1 MRRLITAHLAALL
14 AFAAAGLPGVAEAAE
29 PVPCIDIGGGRY
41 ECDWWRP
48 GDGRTGGSMVVD
60 GGVIVG
66 WLHRGRNWIVCQQRG
81 ARVTSG
87 GNWNDW
93 YGWTESD
100 PDANGEPHSGW
111 VSALDANGG
120 TDGGE
125 FGGGVPDC
133 GGAHGPAPSVEGVWE
148 TSPPSAPPPPP
159 PSAPAP
165 QIDESLYRA
174 GGALAFD
181 PGGGCTSA
189 FPVLVRGRVHGL
201 SAGHCSEISGGDVT
215 SWFAP
220 AKPWTVR
227 RNVSLSKRERI
238 DALMFASRSG
248 LTIGYAQEILR
259 EGLAPLP
266 IQGLLRRD
274 EQTAGMTVCFA
285 GVTSGADR
293 CGPLL
298 SWSPPQSEH
307 RHLLCAGVAAAP
319 GDSGGP
325 VYSAPSGTGAAQ
337 ALGVVTLALFS
348 PETAMCYEPI
358 DGVLDRLGAT
368 LASGSA
374 PASRSASRFPLRSVV
389 VGARSFTPRVGVRV
403 SVRLARSARV
413 IVKLR
418 RVRSAS
424 SSRRASSQTLRLKG
438 HRGVNRFRIVRVDGR
453 RLQRGRYAAQ
463 VTAVA
468 GRRSGTWPFVFHVR

>member
-1 MRRLITAHLAALL
+1 MRRHVIAHLAALL
-14 AFAAAGLPGVAEAAE
+14 AFAAGLSGVAKAEAI
-29 PVPCIDIGGGRY
+29 PCVDIGGGRY

-60 GGVIVG
+60 GGALVG
-66 WLHRGRNWIVCQQRG
+66 YLHRGRNWIVCQQRG
-81 ARVTSG
+81 AVVTSG
-87 GNWNDW
+87 AHWNNW

-100 PDANGEPHSGW
+100 PDANGAAHAGW
-111 VSALDANGG
+111 ASALDANGG

-148 TSPPSAPPPPP
+148 TSPPTAPPPPP
-159 PSAPAP
+159 PSAPP
-165 QIDESLYRA
+165 PPIDESLYRA
-174 GGALAFD
+174 GGPLAFD

-201 SAGHCSEISGGDVT
+201 SAGHCSEITGGDVT

-220 AKPWTVR
+220 EKPWTVR
-227 RNVSLSKRERI
+227 RNASRSKRERI
-238 DALMFASRSG
+238 DALVFASRSG
-248 LTIGYAQEILR
+248 LTMGYAQEILR
-259 EGLAPLP
+259 EGQAPIP
-266 IQGLLRRD
+266 IQGMLTRGQ
-274 EQTAGMTVCFA
+274 QTAGMTVCFA

-298 SWSPPQSEH
+298 NWSPPQSAQA
-307 RHLLCAGVAAAP
+307 HLLCAGVAAAP

-325 VYSAPSGTGAAQ
+325 VYSAPSGGVAQ

-358 DGVLDRLGAT
+358 DGVLDRLDAT
-368 LASGSA
+368 LATGSA
-374 PASRSASRFPLRSVV
+374 PASRSPSRFPLRSVV
-389 VGARSFTPRVGVRV
+389 VGARSFTPRSGVRV
-403 SVRLARSARV
+403 SVRLARAARV
-413 IVKLR
+413 TVTLR
-418 RVRSAS
+418 RVRSAVG
-424 SSRRASSQTLRLKG
+424 SRHASSQTFRLKG
-438 HRGVNRFRIVRVDGR
+438 RRGVNRFRIVRVQGR

-463 VTAVA
+463 ITASA
-468 GRRSGTWPFVFHVR
+468 GRRSGSWPVVFHVR